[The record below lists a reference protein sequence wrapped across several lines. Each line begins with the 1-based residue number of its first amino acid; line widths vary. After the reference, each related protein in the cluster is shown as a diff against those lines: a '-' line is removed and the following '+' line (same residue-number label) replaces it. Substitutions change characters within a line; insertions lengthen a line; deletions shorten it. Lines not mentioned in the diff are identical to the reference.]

1 MRRLKEKSRDVRRL
15 EEVKRRVQKTGV
27 EVNRGVL
34 KKGKSRGQKRT

>member
-27 EVNRGVL
+27 EVNRRVL